1 MIPIAAIWVIGLLPF
16 LAFIALV
23 LAQAKFI
30 NHVKINRLHLHNN
43 EKMLQRVILNQ
54 NLYKY
59 WKMRFVIFTIITV
72 IIASLTVAYTPIA
85 FIFVAQIF
93 QEVNKDNDQIAKIT
107 QTGVAVVLWLLD
119 VFFTGL
125 LIWTIYR
132 EIYAWN
138 KEMNAWNL
146 AENPEAKTFYEY
158 LKDCESKK
166 EFPAKVKTNK
176 IHFFN
181 RKTTLAYETCN
192 LEKLANS
199 KHKPE
204 YIEGKL
210 LFDTFV
216 DYSQILIEERTVEE
230 TDFVAK
236 LLNLLERNDKNFV
249 SKKR

>member
-16 LAFIALV
+16 LAFIVLV

-72 IIASLTVAYTPIA
+72 IITSITVAYTPIA

-93 QEVNKDNDQIAKIT
+93 QEVNKNNDQIEKIT
-107 QTGVAVVLWLLD
+107 LTGIAVVLWLLD

-230 TDFVAK
+230 TDFVTK